1 MTEPQVQEI
10 INANK
15 EAGYQGG
22 CKKMFYHMHP
32 NADIRDGIGRHPNS
46 YVDSSMYYKM
56 KYAAKAQDKE
66 NLNKIQKE
74 LVDGKSPADIHQVKN
89 GEAGINGSTLSN

>member
-15 EAGYQGG
+15 ESGYQGG

-32 NADIRDGIGRHPNS
+32 NAQVRDGIGRHPNS
-46 YVDSSMYYKM
+46 YVDSS
-56 KYAAKAQDKE
+56 
-66 NLNKIQKE
+66 
-74 LVDGKSPADIHQVKN
+74 
-89 GEAGINGSTLSN
+89 